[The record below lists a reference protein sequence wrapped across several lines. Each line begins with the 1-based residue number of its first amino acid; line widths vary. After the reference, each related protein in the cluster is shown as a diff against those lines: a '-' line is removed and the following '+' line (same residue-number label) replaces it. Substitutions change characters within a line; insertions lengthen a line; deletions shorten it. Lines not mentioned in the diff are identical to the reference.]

1 MFNGSLGKDQGVAT
15 DSSSPSVI
23 PSNIQGSASLRRR
36 IIKACEDFEVIFSRS
51 VKLEPALVPPMH
63 LKVDKTLWEKPFNR
77 LPARPQSTANQEE
90 IRKQIKKMLDLGVIK
105 PSTSVYWSQVLLAAK
120 SNGDKRFCIDLRA
133 LNKALEDQGWQI
145 PNIKMMIDR
154 IGALNMKIFGS
165 VDLTSGYHQFPI
177 DVSSAWMT
185 SFITFMGIY
194 QWNRV
199 PMGIKPAANY
209 FQMTMA
215 QHVLEGLIYDV

>member
-1 MFNGSLGKDQGVAT
+1 LKLA
-15 DSSSPSVI
+15 
-23 PSNIQGSASLRRR
+23 
-36 IIKACEDFEVIFSRS
+36 IIELCKKFKTFFSRS
-51 VKLEPALVPPMH
+51 VKLDPASVPPMK
-63 LKVDKTLWEKPFNR
+63 LKVDKDLWEKPFNR

-105 PSTSVYWSQVLLAAK
+105 PSISIYWSQVLLAAK

-145 PNIKMMIDR
+145 PNIKEMIDR
-154 IGALNMKIFGS
+154 IGALNMSIFGS

-177 DVSSAWMT
+177 EVSSTWAHILLT
-185 SFITFMGIY
+185 SFITFMDMF
-194 QWNRV
+194 QWNWV

-209 FQMTMA
+209 FHDSTHLTRLSQRN
-215 QHVLEGLIYDV
+215 L